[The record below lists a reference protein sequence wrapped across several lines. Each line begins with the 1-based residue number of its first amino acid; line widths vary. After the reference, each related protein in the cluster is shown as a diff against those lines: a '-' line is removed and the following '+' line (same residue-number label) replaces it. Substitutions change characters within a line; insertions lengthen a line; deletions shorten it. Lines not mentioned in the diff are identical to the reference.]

1 MYCKISVL
9 TLIQFTFVVIQAKN
23 CKLKKAGKDLVEL
36 QFDQGQDVYNFR
48 SLRIKFNTKDILANC
63 DITINE
69 KITFELKKA
78 NSTSKFETFKRFNVD
93 YKPPFEVDEKLIDQ
107 SNEDI
112 QPCQSYR
119 FKLKASIREKSVGG
133 RIGLG
138 TFHFGP
144 GKVEDIVFEKI
155 GATTAIVKW
164 FDLAKQECTEN
175 FQITINNDQPIF
187 QSGSFDY
194 KALYH
199 LESCSEQVV
208 KIAPIYKEKTG
219 YAKTQRY
226 VNCKLQDQ
234 FIYYI
239 DFILQLQNIPK
250 H

>member
-1 MYCKISVL
+1 MNHIFSCDKMYCKVSVL
-9 TLIQFTFVVIQAKN
+9 TLIQFTFVAIQAKN
-23 CKLKKAGKDLVEL
+23 CKLNKAGKDLVKL

-133 RIGLG
+133 RIGLR

-164 FDLAKQECTEN
+164 FDLTKHECTEK
-175 FQITINNDQPIF
+175 FQITINDDEPIF
-187 QSGSFDY
+187 QSGLSDY
-194 KALYH
+194 KALYQ
-199 LESCSEQVV
+199 LESCHEQVV
-208 KIAPIYKEKTG
+208 KIAPIFEGLTG
-219 YAKTQRY
+219 FAKTQRY
-226 VNCKLQDQ
+226 VKFYN
-234 FIYYI
+234 
-239 DFILQLQNIPK
+239 
-250 H
+250 HRH